1 MNENMENLEAEL
13 SAALRARVKLK
24 KRPDGNVLVSTPF
37 IFPDG
42 DKFSIYLKAL
52 ATGGY
57 RLSDKGATL
66 MHLSYEN
73 DISKLS
79 EGTRHK
85 IFQQIVSEM
94 GISDDDGDLHLEI
107 PAANLATGIFQFGQA
122 LTRIHD
128 LTFLSRVQVENTFY
142 DDLRTNL
149 ASIVGSESIIRDYVA
164 PGVPSA
170 DDYTADFCIKG
181 GKKPVLIWGVPTQ
194 TKARLATIVMQ
205 HLQKHAFAFRSLI
218 VYSDMASLP
227 RADVSR
233 LTTAANDQVPSLA
246 EIEALRIKLSDALAA

>member
-1 MNENMENLEAEL
+1 MNIDDLEAKL
-13 SAALRARVKLK
+13 SAALHAHVKLK
-24 KRPDGNVLVSTPF
+24 KRRDGNVLVSTPF
-37 IFPDG
+37 TYPDG
-42 DKFSIYLKAL
+42 DRLSIYLNPL

-66 MHLSYEN
+66 MRLSYEH

-85 IFQQIVSEM
+85 IFRQIVSEM
-94 GISDDDGDLHLEI
+94 GISDDDGDLHLEV
-107 PAANLATGIFQFGQA
+107 PPANLATGIFQFGQA

-128 LTFLSRVQVENTFY
+128 LSFLSRVQVENTFY
-142 DDLRTNL
+142 DDLRANL
-149 ASIVGSESIIRDYVA
+149 VSIVGSDAIVHDYVA
-164 PGVPSA
+164 PGVPNA
-170 DDYTADFCIKG
+170 DEYTADFRVAG

-218 VYSDMASLP
+218 VYSDMASIP

-233 LTTAANDQVPSLA
+233 LTAAANDQVPSLA
-246 EIEALRIKLSDALAA
+246 EFDALRNKLKDAMAG